1 MIYVMSD
8 IHGNHT
14 RFRSVMDQIGLTDE
28 DSLYILGDVID
39 RGHFGIQILQELMEI
54 PNVTV
59 LLGNHELMMLNALT
73 KISNYREE
81 LGLWYMNGGKITHID
96 YFALEPNEQLEILQ
110 FIRQMPLTAE
120 VTVNGKEYLMVHGAP
135 PELYGQIPSDAENE
149 IEFAVWTRLM
159 PDDKIPNGKTVIFG
173 HTPTEYYQD
182 DIPLKIWHGGDKIGI
197 DCGAGENRSSC
208 RLACLRLDDMAEFY
222 SEY

>member
-8 IHGNHT
+8 IHGSMN
-14 RFRSVMDQIGLTDE
+14 RFRSIMSQINLTAE

-73 KISNYREE
+73 QITESREE
-81 LGLWYMNGGKITHID
+81 LGLWYMNGGKITYID

-120 VTVNGKEYLMVHGAP
+120 VTVNG
-135 PELYGQIPSDAENE
+135 
-149 IEFAVWTRLM
+149 
-159 PDDKIPNGKTVIFG
+159 
-173 HTPTEYYQD
+173 
-182 DIPLKIWHGGDKIGI
+182 
-197 DCGAGENRSSC
+197 
-208 RLACLRLDDMAEFY
+208 
-222 SEY
+222 